1 VAFTPDTVADE
12 IDGTAPLYRHHA
24 LFWSGTA
31 GFLAATVPFITDGLA
46 LGEPVLVATAGS
58 HNEQLR
64 RTLGCAADRV
74 QFVDMDR
81 VGRNP
86 ARIIPVWQALLNRHH
101 GTPVRGIGEPVW
113 PGRRPEEVV
122 ECQLHEAL
130 LDVAIPPPAPLW
142 LLCPYDVVN
151 LDRAVIAEA
160 CRSHAR
166 LTEGTSSWPSESYG
180 GRRHAEALFAADL
193 PDLGPPTQQMF
204 FNDADVRHVLAFVT
218 DCAES
223 GRLPHDRAADLA
235 VAVQQLV
242 VSSLQRGA
250 LAGVIRCWLRADA
263 FVCEVHD
270 HSIVHDCLTGRR
282 LPGLAERKGVWFA
295 NQVCD
300 LVQLRSTSAGTTA
313 RVHHWLG

>member
-1 VAFTPDTVADE
+1 MS
-12 IDGTAPLYRHHA
+12 GTEMPYRHHA
-24 LFWSGTA
+24 LFWSGGD

-46 LGEPVLVATAGS
+46 LGEPVLVATVGA

-64 RTLGCAADRV
+64 RTLGADADRV
-74 QFVDMDR
+74 QFVDMER

-86 ARIIPVWQALLNRHH
+86 ARIIPVWQALLERHGH
-101 GTPVRGIGEPVW
+101 TTPLRGIGEPVW
-113 PGRRPEEVV
+113 LGRRPEEIV

-130 LDVAIPPPAPLW
+130 LDVALPASAPLW
-142 LLCPYDVVN
+142 LLCPYDVAS

-166 LTEGTSSWPSESYG
+166 LTEGTSSWPSETYG
-180 GRRHAEALFAADL
+180 GRAHAEALFSADL

-204 FNDADVRHVLAFVT
+204 FNDADVRHILAFVT
-218 DCAES
+218 CCAET
-223 GRLPHDRAADLA
+223 GTLPRDRAADLA

-250 LAGVIRCWLRADA
+250 MAGVVRCWLRANA

-270 HSIVHDCLTGRR
+270 HSTVHDCLTGRR
-282 LPGLAERKGVWFA
+282 LPGLAGRKGVWFA

-300 LVQLRSTSAGTTA
+300 LVQLRSTSGGTSV
-313 RVHHWLG
+313 RVHQWLG